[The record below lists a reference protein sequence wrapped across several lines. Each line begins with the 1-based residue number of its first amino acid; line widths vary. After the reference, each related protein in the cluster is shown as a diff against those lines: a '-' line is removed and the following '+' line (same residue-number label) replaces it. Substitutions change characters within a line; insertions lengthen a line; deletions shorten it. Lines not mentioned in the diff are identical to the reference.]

1 MRLLT
6 EEAGKK
12 ALEYVRE
19 HRDVRGV
26 LQVLVSTRAY
36 TGHVEPEWC
45 EVDHVAVGD
54 ASVYPVKAR
63 MPERGLGQWSILE
76 VLGVRATN
84 TGEAVLPMELF
95 NAGQLE
101 GPAAEQA
108 AG

>member
-19 HRDVRGV
+19 HQSVRGV

-36 TGHVEPEWC
+36 TGRVEPEWC
-45 EVDHVAVGD
+45 ELDYVAVGD

-63 MPERGLGQWSILE
+63 LPERGIGQWSVLE
-76 VLGVRATN
+76 VLGVRATD

-95 NAGQLE
+95 SVDQLE
-101 GPAAEQA
+101 GLPWSR
-108 AG
+108 